1 MNTNDPGRV
10 LIFGAGGLGRE
21 MLQVLRDIAAAG
33 GAAECLAFVVD
44 PGLAAPEA
52 VQGVPVR
59 RDAVAMLRS
68 DTGLRVVVAL
78 GNPAAREAVA
88 ARLAAEAGARFATLL
103 HPTAWLGAKVAVGEG
118 SMVFGFSSATT
129 DVRIGQHVLINPGC
143 SIAHD
148 CVLDDFAT
156 LAPAVALAGGVRVEH
171 GAELGIGARVA
182 PRLCIGHGAMVGSG
196 AVVIR
201 DVAPGATVAGV
212 PAREL
217 SCTPTAPGLNA
228 RPS

>member
-1 MNTNDPGRV
+1 M
-10 LIFGAGGLGRE
+10 
-21 MLQVLRDIAAAG
+21 
-33 GAAECLAFVVD
+33 
-44 PGLAAPEA
+44 
-52 VQGVPVR
+52 
-59 RDAVAMLRS
+59 
-68 DTGLRVVVAL
+68 
-78 GNPAAREAVA
+78 
-88 ARLAAEAGARFATLL
+88 
-103 HPTAWLGAKVAVGEG
+103 
-118 SMVFGFSSATT
+118 
-129 DVRIGQHVLINPGC
+129 
-143 SIAHD
+143 
-148 CVLDDFAT
+148 LDDFAT